1 MRVTTIYLLKVAQK
15 RVTLVS
21 MKMHEPVGKPEYGAL
36 FLRLPFGAYFVLA
49 GLMKLKNVNVFI
61 QTVKTYNVL
70 PENAS
75 ILAGV
80 LIPYL
85 EVGGGV
91 LLLLGL
97 WTTLASSITGILLAT
112 YIYSV
117 GFLVGEGKELFNKD
131 LILLGVAI
139 SLLFTGPGRGSIDGF
154 RK

>member
-1 MRVTTIYLLKVAQK
+1 
-15 RVTLVS
+15 

-36 FLRLPFGAYFVLA
+36 ILRMPLGAYFVLA
-49 GLMKLKNVNVFI
+49 GLMKLKNVHVFI
-61 QTVKTYNVL
+61 ETVKTYNVL
-70 PENAS
+70 PENVA

-85 EVGGGV
+85 EVGCGA

-97 WTTLASSITGILLAT
+97 WTTLSASISSILLCS

-131 LILLGVAI
+131 IILLGAAL
-139 SLLFTGPGRGSIDGF
+139 SLLYTGPGRGSIDGF